1 MELLTPQGGTIFW
14 TAVTFAILL
23 IILGKLAWRPIL
35 EMLDEREKKISE
47 SLEQAEIARAE
58 AEKTMAEQNKIIEA
72 AKKEAQEIL
81 NTSRNAADST
91 KEEIIQKAKQEAD
104 QLLNKAKREIELSRD
119 KAIEEIRDLAV
130 ELSMTATTKLIGKS
144 LDEKE
149 HKALIEQSIKN
160 IGDLN

>member
-14 TAVTFAILL
+14 TAVTFMILL

-35 EMLDEREKKISE
+35 EMLDEREKKIRE

-58 AEKTMAEQNKIIEA
+58 AEKNMAEQNKIIKA

-81 NTSRNAADST
+81 NKSRSAAESI
-91 KEEIIQKAKQEAD
+91 KEEIVQKAGQEAD
-104 QLLNKAKREIELSRD
+104 QLVDKAKHEIELSQK
-119 KAIEEIRDLAV
+119 KAIEGIRDLAV

-144 LDEKE
+144 LDEKD
-149 HKALIEQSIKN
+149 HKELIEQSIEN
-160 IGDLN
+160 MGDLN

>member
-91 KEEIIQKAKQEAD
+91 KEEIVQKAKQEAD